1 MPTIAF
7 ASLLALTDPSGPTD
21 LADAPRPMEVYGGA
35 PVPNGQHEAVVAIS
49 VGTGLCTGTL
59 ISPRIVLTAA
69 HCFESEPS
77 PTAVEVIFGN
87 DTRDAVA
94 VLQAADYEVHPCAAS
109 GCAQDGFDIAYVRL
123 QDPAPTPTEG
133 FPRPIVDQREYDDLS
148 SVGSNVRVVG
158 FGKDLAGDT
167 GRKRFVDVEIN
178 SFRAFG
184 NEFEAG
190 GAGRDS
196 CEGDSGGPALAL
208 SDTLQWRIVG
218 VLSRGYTCG
227 SGGIYVVPF
236 PSLCWLED
244 ETGVDLVPPTCPG
257 CGCLDRDPDRFDDG
271 ACAVPNKRH
280 RTYGGAGWVL
290 LGLFAFTV
298 SRRFTAS

>member
-1 MPTIAF
+1 MLIVTL
-7 ASLLALTDPSGPTD
+7 ASLLALGPTD
-21 LADAPRPMEVYGGA
+21 LADAPRPAEVYGGA
-35 PVPNGQHEAVVAIS
+35 PVPQGQHEAVVAIS

-59 ISPRIVLTAA
+59 ISHDIVLTAA

-77 PTAVEVIFGN
+77 PTAVEVVVGN
-87 DTRDAVA
+87 DTSQPVT
-94 VLQAADYEVHPCAAS
+94 VIGAADYVVHPCATN

-123 QDPAPTPTEG
+123 SAPAPVPSEG
-133 FPRPIVDQREYDDLS
+133 FPRPITDQDEYDDLS

-158 FGKDLAGDT
+158 FGKDLTGDT
-167 GRKRFVDVEIN
+167 GRKRFVDVEID

-190 GAGRDS
+190 GSGRDS

-208 SDTLQWRIVG
+208 SPATLKWRIVG

-236 PSLCWLED
+236 PSLCWLEE
-244 ETGVDLVPPTCPG
+244 ETGVDLVPATCPG

-280 RTYGGAGWVL
+280 RTYGGAIWVL
-290 LGLFAFTV
+290 LGLAAWSV
-298 SRRFTAS
+298 SRRFTSTPA